1 MADLPISSAQPPVDL
16 LDPRQL
22 RTLKSAAAGGSPQ
35 ALKTV
40 AQQFE
45 AILLTQML
53 QQMHK
58 PMMPGGMF
66 DTPEAQQWNAM
77 VDQRMGVQLA
87 QHGGIGIA
95 DAVLRQIERSRQ
107 AFAPESTAQV
117 PAAPA
122 VN

>member
-66 DTPEAQQWNAM
+66 DTAEAQQWNSI
-77 VDQRMGVQLA
+77 VDQRMGVHMA
-87 QHGGIGIA
+87 QQGGIGLA
-95 DAVLRQIERSRQ
+95 DAVLRQIQGGRA
-107 AFAPESTAQV
+107 AFAGSQD
-117 PAAPA
+117 AAAGA
-122 VN
+122 VK